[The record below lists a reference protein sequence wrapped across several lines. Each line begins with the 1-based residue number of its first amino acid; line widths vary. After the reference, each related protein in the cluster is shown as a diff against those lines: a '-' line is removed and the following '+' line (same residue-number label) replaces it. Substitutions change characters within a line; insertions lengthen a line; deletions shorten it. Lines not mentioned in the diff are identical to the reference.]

1 MTHAS
6 LFSGI
11 GGFDLAAE
19 WAGWT
24 NVFNCEIDPFC
35 RKVLAYHFP
44 NAIQYEDVKATDFTV
59 HRGGVDVLTGGF
71 PCQPFS
77 LAGKRR
83 GTSDNRYL
91 WPEMLRAIREIRPRW
106 VVGEN
111 VLGIV
116 NWSDGMVF
124 EQVCA
129 DLEGEG
135 YEVQPF
141 LIPACAVD
149 APHRRDRVW
158 FVAHRRTVEDPI
170 SDGSEREP
178 CISKTEPDKRE
189 QRLPCAGVSKWVCGA
204 ESAFAADGGNAGI
217 EVLQRERTIS
227 VCSPCATP
235 NANRDRRGKGHKQ
248 NQPEQP
254 KWERVDSFGEE
265 WAITDTDQFGNRPP
279 EESGTPNGVGTK
291 NASGAR
297 CGGSGSKRTDRRA
310 DVCGVNSNTEVSRGG
325 KLRNARSEKGARM
338 RNELSRIECAV
349 PNWEQFPTQPPVC
362 GRDDGISARLD
373 GITFPRWR
381 RESIKAYGNAVVP
394 QVVLQIFKTINEL

>member
-116 NWSDGMVF
+116 NLSGGMVF

-149 APHRRDRVW
+149 APHRRGRVW
-158 FVAHRRTVEDPI
+158 FVAHHRTVENPI

-178 CISKTEPDKRE
+178 CISETEPDKRE
-189 QRLPCAGVSKWVCGA
+189 QRLPCAGDSKWVRG
-204 ESAFAADGGNAGI
+204 EERAFVANCGNAGI
-217 EVLQRERTIS
+217 EVLQRERPIG

-235 NANRDRRGKGHKQ
+235 NTKRDRRGKGHKQ

-254 KWERVDSFGEE
+254 KWERVDSFGKE
-265 WAITDTDQFGNRPP
+265 WAITD
-279 EESGTPNGVGTK
+279 
-291 NASGAR
+291 
-297 CGGSGSKRTDRRA
+297 
-310 DVCGVNSNTEVSRGG
+310 TEVSRGG

-349 PNWEQFPTQPPVC
+349 PNWEHFPTQSPVC
-362 GRDDGISARLD
+362 GRNDGFSARLD
-373 GITFPRWR
+373 GVTFPRWR

-394 QVVLQIFKTINEL
+394 QVVLQIFETINEL